1 MKTEDL
7 LYHLQHP
14 ESLDQL
20 TLEEINRL
28 ITAYPYL
35 ESLKLV
41 YEKKQGHG
49 VSWAAD
55 MDLQSRLD
63 LAAVRAYR
71 HEQDGTA
78 LEPPVFDLPVDDT
91 RSSNGLNG
99 HEMTPNAEPEVIP
112 VLPVFQLYAYEASE
126 FIRFLE
132 NLPPCTP
139 EPHISLSEHPAH
151 PGPMDEVNRMIEESL
166 DLKAGTG
173 SESLADLW
181 ALQGQYR
188 EAISLYERL
197 SFEFPEKSAT
207 FAAKIEKL
215 KAENSL

>member
-1 MKTEDL
+1 MKMEDL
-7 LYHLQHP
+7 IYYLQHP

-35 ESLKLV
+35 ESLKRI
-41 YEKKQGHG
+41 YDKKQGNG
-49 VSWAAD
+49 TTWSAD
-55 MDLQSRLD
+55 MDLHSRLD

-71 HEQDGTA
+71 QGQDGTA
-78 LEPPVFDLPVDDT
+78 LEPPVFDLPAVHEIT
-91 RSSNGLNG
+91 LNGLNG
-99 HEMTPNAEPEVIP
+99 HEMQPDSVTVEVP
-112 VLPVFQLYAYEASE
+112 VQPAFQLYPYEASG

-132 NLPPCTP
+132 TLPPCTP
-139 EPHISLSEHPAH
+139 EPPVTSSTPSGPLVEVDRLIEDSLE
-151 PGPMDEVNRMIEESL
+151 
-166 DLKAGTG
+166 LKATTG

-181 ALQGQYR
+181 ATQGQYR

-197 SFEFPEKSAT
+197 SFEYPEKSAT

-215 KAENSL
+215 KAENSI

>member
-20 TLEEINRL
+20 TLEEIHRL
-28 ITAYPYL
+28 ISAYPYL

-49 VSWAAD
+49 IRWAAD

-71 HEQDGTA
+71 QEQDGTA
-78 LEPPVFDLPVDDT
+78 LEPPVFDLTVDAP
-91 RSSNGLNG
+91 RLSKAPNG
-99 HEMTPNAEPEVIP
+99 HEKSQQAGPEVIP
-112 VLPVFQLYAYEASE
+112 VSRAFQLYPYEASE

-132 NLPPCTP
+132 KMPPCSP
-139 EPHISLSEHPAH
+139 EPRPSLPVH
-151 PGPMDEVNRMIEESL
+151 PGPMDEVNRLIEDSL
-166 DLKAGTG
+166 DLKAVSG

-181 ALQGQYR
+181 ASQGQYR

-197 SFEFPEKSAT
+197 SFENPEKSAT

>member
-28 ITAYPYL
+28 ISVYPYL

-41 YEKKQGHG
+41 YEKKQGQD

-55 MDLQSRLD
+55 LDLQSRLD

-71 HEQDGTA
+71 HEQDGSA
-78 LEPPVFDLPVDDT
+78 LEPVFDLPVE
-91 RSSNGLNG
+91 SSPLSNGLKS
-99 HEMTPNAEPEVIP
+99 HEKTPEAGSGVDAVSPA
-112 VLPVFQLYAYEASE
+112 FQLYPYEASD

-139 EPHISLSEHPAH
+139 EPHPSTSEY
-151 PGPMDEVNRMIEESL
+151 PGPMDEVNRMIEDSL
-166 DLKAGTG
+166 DLKAVTG

-188 EAISLYERL
+188 QAISLYERL
-197 SFEFPEKSAT
+197 SFEYPEKSAT